1 MASSSVIV
9 NYLHVLGTP
18 RRPVKTYAVL
28 IVYADTELSVAPPLQ
43 GLQPVSGGNP
53 EIIKT
58 FRDLKLAQLAQ
69 GNSFNTS
76 KTSYSPTLE
85 QIPRLFALKGGNHA
99 LLITPNVH
107 NVKRE

>member
-69 GNSFNTS
+69 GNSFNTFNS
-76 KTSYSPTLE
+76 VLKKSLLS
-85 QIPRLFALKGGNHA
+85 RLFKNSKCKEQKKFKVAAYLD
-99 LLITPNVH
+99 I
-107 NVKRE
+107 R